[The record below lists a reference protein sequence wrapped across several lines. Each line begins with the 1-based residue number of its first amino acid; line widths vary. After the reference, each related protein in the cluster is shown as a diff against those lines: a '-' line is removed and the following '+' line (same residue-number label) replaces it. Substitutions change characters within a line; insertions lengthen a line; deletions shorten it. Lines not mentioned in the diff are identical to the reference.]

1 MANKILVVE
10 DEEAI
15 RGFIKVNLKRNN
27 FDVIEAASGEE
38 ALEKLD
44 DSVDIVLLDVM
55 LPGINGYEVCAKA
68 RETFPQLGVIILTA
82 K

>member
-27 FDVIEAASGEE
+27 FDVIEAASGE
-38 ALEKLD
+38 
-44 DSVDIVLLDVM
+44 
-55 LPGINGYEVCAKA
+55 
-68 RETFPQLGVIILTA
+68 
-82 K
+82 